1 METLARSIDAPQ
13 ERRESRTIELYLVV
27 LYAGLDWLF
36 RQGGLSFMQG
46 IWDELLFIGII
57 GLWILRAAISQW
69 RPRRSGMLLP
79 FALYLSIMLFL
90 VMVNSPD
97 NRVALEGM
105 RVMIQYV
112 LWFFVAYHLL
122 RSREQARGLVDV
134 FLMLAVVIA
143 LVGIAQYIMGVEM
156 PAEWVDKAEQGVRTR
171 VFSIIG
177 SPNILGSLMV
187 LTMSAAYAMYY
198 ASEQWFKKLVY
209 AGAFLIFALCLVL
222 TFSRGAWL
230 AIILSALL
238 LGLWIDKR
246 VLILMVLV
254 AILTPTLMPS
264 VYNRMSYMMS
274 PEYMTSS
281 ERGGRL
287 GRWDVAMNYWKTSPA
302 VGVGLGQFGGAVA
315 ARNFPEDSFYAD
327 NWYLKVGTETGWVG
341 LGATLLLFI
350 AGLRRARSS
359 LNATDD
365 PYLKIMG
372 LGIMAGLIGV
382 LAHNCVENVFEVP
395 MMASYFWFFLGLVA
409 ALPEIQGKLSDDME

>member
-1 METLARSIDAPQ
+1 METVTGIDKPQVRGESI
-13 ERRESRTIELYLVV
+13 TIELYLVV

-57 GLWILRAAISQW
+57 GLWILRMAVNHWQ
-69 RPRRSGMLLP
+69 PRRSGMLLP
-79 FALYLSIMLFL
+79 CALYFSIMLFL
-90 VMVNSPD
+90 LMVNSPD

-105 RVMIQYV
+105 RVMVQYV

-122 RSREQARGLVDV
+122 RSRNQARSLVDV
-134 FLMLAVVIA
+134 FLLLAVVVAMI
-143 LVGIAQYIMGVEM
+143 GITQYVIGVEM
-156 PAEWVDKAEQGVRTR
+156 PSEWIDRAEQGVKTR

-187 LTMSAAYAMYY
+187 YY
-198 ASEQWFKKLVY
+198 PWPMPCITAVNSGLKSLCR
-209 AGAFLIFALCLVL
+209 AFGRCLCLVF

-230 AIILSALL
+230 AVILVALL
-238 LGLWIDKR
+238 LGLWVDKR

-254 AILTPTLMPS
+254 ALLTPTLMPS
-264 VYNRMSYMMS
+264 VYHRISYMLS
-274 PEYMTSS
+274 PEYMISS

-287 GRWDVAMNYWKTSPA
+287 GRWDQCVKHWQTSPA
-302 VGVGLGQFGGAVA
+302 VGVGLGRFGGAVA
-315 ARNFPEDSFYAD
+315 ARNYPESSFYAD
-327 NWYLKVGTETGWVG
+327 SWYLKVGTETGWVG
-341 LGATLLLFI
+341 LGATLLLI
-350 AGLRRARSS
+350 LIGLRRARSS

-365 PYLKIMG
+365 NYLKIMG
-372 LGIMAGLIGV
+372 LGIVAGLVGV

-409 ALPEIQGKLSDDME
+409 ALPQVQKLSHDVE

>member
-1 METLARSIDAPQ
+1 METLTGSIDSPQ
-13 ERRESRTIELYLVV
+13 TRSESRIIELYLVV

-57 GLWILRAAISQW
+57 GLWVLRMAVNQW
-69 RPRRSGMLLP
+69 QPRRSGMLLP
-79 FALYLSIMLFL
+79 FTLYLSIMLFL
-90 VMVNSPD
+90 LMVNSPD

-105 RVMIQYV
+105 RVMVQYV

-122 RSREQARGLVDV
+122 RSRHQARGLVDV
-134 FLMLAVVIA
+134 FLLLAVVIA
-143 LVGIAQYIMGVEM
+143 MIGIAQYIMGVEM
-156 PAEWVDKAEQGVRTR
+156 PAEWVDQAEQGVRTR

-187 LTMSAAYAMYY
+187 LAMSMAYAMYY
-198 ASEQWFKKLVY
+198 GSEQWFKKMVY
-209 AGAFLIFALCLVL
+209 AGVFLVFALCLVF

-230 AIILSALL
+230 AIILSVLL
-238 LGLWIDKR
+238 LGLWVDKR
-246 VLILMVLV
+246 ILILMVLV
-254 AILTPTLMPS
+254 ALLTPTLMPS
-264 VYNRMSYMMS
+264 VYHRISYMMS
-274 PEYMTSS
+274 PEYLVSS

-287 GRWDVAMNYWKTSPA
+287 GRWDLAVKHWQTSPA

-315 ARNFPEDSFYAD
+315 ARNYPESSFYAD
-327 NWYLKVGTETGWVG
+327 SWYLKVGTETGWIG
-341 LGATLLLFI
+341 LLATLLLI
-350 AGLRRARSS
+350 LTGLRRARSS

-365 PYLKIMG
+365 YYLKIMG
-372 LGIMAGLIGV
+372 LGILAGLVGI

-409 ALPEIQGKLSDDME
+409 ALPRVQELSNDME